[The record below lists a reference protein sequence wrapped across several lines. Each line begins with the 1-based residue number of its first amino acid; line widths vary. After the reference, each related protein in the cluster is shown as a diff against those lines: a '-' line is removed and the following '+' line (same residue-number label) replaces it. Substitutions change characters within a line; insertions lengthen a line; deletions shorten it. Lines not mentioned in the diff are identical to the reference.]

1 LRAQKCTL
9 PNKMQKLAVLLLL
22 VATLAI
28 LFGDAAAAVRLQLT
42 HTDSGRGLTPRDPCC
57 ALHKERFPVAFR
69 TPSTWCTSPS
79 AHLLCPVQHAWLRQ
93 RPRLDSGPSPGRA
106 SPASSRPCPD
116 STRSSPPPYV
126 RLRLCGVS
134 GPAADVVMR
143 RELMLIDQQTKPSP
157 LRVRLRLQWR
167 IVYDNHTLNSDTH
180 SSLLGARP
188 CLPWPSAAA
197 ATTPGFSSPMRL
209 ASPGL
214 GAAPYYSLPSQLL
227 LFHSPPLGDQ
237 HPQPRPV
244 RRASTAAA
252 PLAPSTDSR
261 PPRSLEAR
269 PFQLATSRWRAIG
282 HHGRVDHAGCPFLSP
297 RSRLPR
303 KGRVEPSSS
312 TPAAGRTMFPQ
323 DVYNLVHDAGA
334 HPSPRWVSP
343 WAGRAEAGVA
353 LWRSDAG
360 PDLTR
365 ENYGVHVWVPGRGC
379 RLDLPCS
386 TPWGWHDHN

>member
-167 IVYDNHTLNSDTH
+167 IVYDNHTLNSDTFEFAGGAAMPAMAFGCGRNNTGIFKSNETGITWFGRGSALFSAVSASVVSFTAIRRSTPPTPSCSASLY
-180 SSLLGARP
+180 SSSALGAVHRLQTTPLTRSPAIPTCYLSLKGNRASRSGRP
-188 CLPWPSAAA
+188 CRLPIPESTFTFTTKGSGWTIVIDSGGGQNHVSPRRLQSRARCGRASVAQVSLPVSRTCRSWCCTLKERRWTWPDTGELRS
-197 ATTPGFSSPMRL
+197 TCLSSRTRVPAWPALR
-209 ASPGL
+209 
-214 GAAPYYSLPSQLL
+214 YSL
-227 LFHSPPLGDQ
+227 GVT
-237 HPQPRPV
+237 RP
-244 RRASTAAA
+244 
-252 PLAPSTDSR
+252 
-261 PPRSLEAR
+261 
-269 PFQLATSRWRAIG
+269 
-282 HHGRVDHAGCPFLSP
+282 
-297 RSRLPR
+297 
-303 KGRVEPSSS
+303 
-312 TPAAGRTMFPQ
+312 
-323 DVYNLVHDAGA
+323 
-334 HPSPRWVSP
+334 
-343 WAGRAEAGVA
+343 
-353 LWRSDAG
+353 
-360 PDLTR
+360 
-365 ENYGVHVWVPGRGC
+365 
-379 RLDLPCS
+379 
-386 TPWGWHDHN
+386 